1 MTASCI
7 PVHALT
13 PVRDYKGPCTLVLSK
28 RSIGVSTDNE
38 NLGTWPFECIR
49 RFHSQDLN
57 YFSFTSGRRGPYGVC
72 DYTFKIKDEDLKK
85 LQDILSQCTGAKFDS
100 PRGFRS
106 GSGSSS
112 LIDSTPRHT
121 TLKSRSYSHVS
132 TPPNTTQPGYTTMT
146 IPPNTTQPS
155 YTTMTIPRNLSEDV
169 NSRSLSQ
176 KIPPL
181 SPLTSPVPFLSPHPN
196 KEKAKDYDR
205 LENAKQD
212 TATFLD
218 GISPIKQ
225 DPINQEDTCDM
236 HQHSTKQEVR
246 QIKQFNKEP
255 LVNKSPI
262 VLHAHRDA
270 QYVDIDLP
278 NSESEDTGSQP
289 TFNQYDHPISLVEQP
304 IYDVPPPAIPLVQ
317 NTYDI
322 PSSIQRQS
330 IENVYGVPRSTKSP
344 LQRALP
350 HLPTDYENISPPG
363 QKIIGNRAY
372 VNVGRGET
380 GLYMEVPL
388 AKFQSKSMINIYH
401 DIPEIMESQLS
412 IRRVESDQTTTAG
425 ERLAKEL
432 AEEGYEFV
440 KPALLPALI
449 SPPPVSIK
457 PVLEEPDEE
466 QETDEYIEVRRSKSP
481 PTDNDFLKVT
491 STMPGRSRRGK
502 DGYEVVDD
510 KLRKTTNISI
520 DKQHVNIPKC
530 RRWSDGYEDINELMR
545 EIQPETTSQDSGN
558 SHQDGVNN
566 SEVMN
571 ETPLMKELPN
581 DISDDDVYIAMHSAD
596 LQPDKSSPLSIPK
609 RTYIPTALG
618 SPDAAHAMLLR
629 KRSLTIGD
637 PLDSKEAKK
646 HTYVNVPDES
656 SVPQRSFTGESMKK
670 KPPMPLPRST
680 SSKDVIINSGANENH
695 SNNKVQILV
704 RQFSDC

>member
-1 MTASCI
+1 MI
-7 PVHALT
+7 
-13 PVRDYKGPCTLVLSK
+13 
-28 RSIGVSTDNE
+28 
-38 NLGTWPFECIR
+38 
-49 RFHSQDLN
+49 
-57 YFSFTSGRRGPYGVC
+57 
-72 DYTFKIKDEDLKK
+72 
-85 LQDILSQCTGAKFDS
+85 GAKFDS

-121 TLKSRSYSHVS
+121 TLKSGSYSHVS
-132 TPPNTTQPGYTTMT
+132 TPPNTTQPGYTIMT
-146 IPPNTTQPS
+146 IPPNTTQPG
-155 YTTMTIPRNLSEDV
+155 YTIMTIPQNLSEDI

-181 SPLTSPVPFLSPHPN
+181 SPLTCPVPFLSPHPN

-212 TATFLD
+212 AAAFLD

-225 DPINQEDTCDM
+225 DPIDQNYQEDTCDM
-236 HQHSTKQEVR
+236 HQQEVR
-246 QIKQFNKEP
+246 QIEP

-262 VLHAHRDA
+262 VHVRRNA

-278 NSESEDTGSQP
+278 DSESEDTGSQP
-289 TFNQYDHPISLVEQP
+289 TSNQYDHPTSLVEQS

-317 NTYDI
+317 NTYDT

-330 IENVYGVPRSTKSP
+330 VENVYGVPRSTKSP

-388 AKFQSKSMINIYH
+388 CKFQSKSMINIYH
-401 DIPEIMESQLS
+401 DIPERMESQLT

-440 KPALLPALI
+440 KPALLPALM

-457 PVLEEPDEE
+457 PVLEVPDEE

-481 PTDNDFLKVT
+481 PTDNDYLKVT
-491 STMPGRSRRGK
+491 GRSRRGK

-510 KLRKTTNISI
+510 KLHKATSISI
-520 DKQHVNIPKC
+520 DKQHVNIPRC
-530 RRWSDGYEDINELMR
+530 RRWSDGYEDINELMK
-545 EIQPETTSQDSGN
+545 EMQPEPTLQESNN
-558 SHQDGVNN
+558 SHQDAVNN

-571 ETPLMKELPN
+571 ETPLIIQS

-596 LQPDKSSPLSIPK
+596 LQPDKSSPLSIPA

-637 PLDSKEAKK
+637 PLDNKEAKK

-656 SVPQRSFTGESMKK
+656 SVPQRSFTGESIKK
-670 KPPMPLPRST
+670 KPPMPLPRPT

>member
-1 MTASCI
+1 MI
-7 PVHALT
+7 
-13 PVRDYKGPCTLVLSK
+13 
-28 RSIGVSTDNE
+28 
-38 NLGTWPFECIR
+38 
-49 RFHSQDLN
+49 
-57 YFSFTSGRRGPYGVC
+57 
-72 DYTFKIKDEDLKK
+72 
-85 LQDILSQCTGAKFDS
+85 GAKFDS

-112 LIDSTPRHT
+112 LIDSTPRHM

-146 IPPNTTQPS
+146 IPPNTTQPG
-155 YTTMTIPRNLSEDV
+155 YTTMTIPRNLSEDM
-169 NSRSLSQ
+169 NSRNPFQ
-176 KIPPL
+176 NIPPL
-181 SPLTSPVPFLSPHPN
+181 SPLTSPVPFLSPPPN

-212 TATFLD
+212 SVAFLD

-225 DPINQEDTCDM
+225 DPINQNDQEDTWDM
-236 HQHSTKQEVR
+236 HQHSTKQEIR

-255 LVNKSPI
+255 LVKSPI
-262 VLHAHRDA
+262 ALHARRDA

-278 NSESEDTGSQP
+278 HSESEDTGSQP
-289 TFNQYDHPISLVEQP
+289 TFNQYDHPTSLVEQS

-380 GLYMEVPL
+380 GLYMEVPFG
-388 AKFQSKSMINIYH
+388 KFQSKSMINIYH
-401 DIPEIMESQLS
+401 DIPERMESQLT

-457 PVLEEPDEE
+457 PVLEVPDEE

-481 PTDNDFLKVT
+481 PTDNDYLKVT

-510 KLRKTTNISI
+510 KLRKPTNISV
-520 DKQHVNIPKC
+520 DKQHVNIPRC
-530 RRWSDGYEDINELMR
+530 RRWSDGYEDINELMK
-545 EIQPETTSQDSGN
+545 EMQPETTSQDSNN

-571 ETPLMKELPN
+571 ETPLMKELQS

-609 RTYIPTALG
+609 QTYIPTALG
-618 SPDAAHAMLLR
+618 SPDATHAMLLR

-646 HTYVNVPDES
+646 HTYVNVPEES
-656 SVPQRSFTGESMKK
+656 SVPQRSFTGESIKK
-670 KPPMPLPRST
+670 KPPMPLPRP
-680 SSKDVIINSGANENH
+680 SSKHDIITSGANENH